1 MSTKIPPHETLA
13 YTVEVAARHLH
24 ISEARLRA
32 WIEAGYLH
40 YAVYPDAPHACSGL
54 IDSAE
59 VRELLRRGWTPLAA
73 VPVPPPAYV
82 SPVLDR
88 EQMLAA
94 LDAASGRRRRKSA

>member
-1 MSTKIPPHETLA
+1 MSIHIDPADRRALS
-13 YTVEVAARHLH
+13 VEAVARHCGV
-24 ISEARLRA
+24 SEERIRA
-32 WIEAGYLH
+32 WIAAGWLH
-40 YAVYPDAPHACSGL
+40 LCDWPDGNPYPERV
-54 IDSAE
+54 DS
-59 VRELLRRGWTPLAA
+59 RELDALLARGWTPLAA